1 MWMHNGN
8 IGGWKYVKRALA
20 LSIDAA
26 WFNGVQGST
35 DSEWAFALFLD
46 SMRKD
51 GNDPDDEAGQ
61 KGGFGHVVL
70 RKAILRTIRRINQ
83 LIAEIPPEYREREEL
98 DTRSL
103 LNFAVTD
110 GHSVV
115 CTRYVSSATDEAA
128 SLYFSSGT
136 SWKQEG
142 VKGNYKME
150 RRDKGADI
158 VLVASEPL
166 TFERGIFFNLLPD
179 NTRPFQVGG

>member
-1 MWMHNGN
+1 MHNGN

-20 LSIDAA
+20 LSVEAE

-46 SMRKD
+46 SMRKNGD
-51 GNDPDDEAGQ
+51 DPDDEVGQ
-61 KGGFGHVVL
+61 KDGFGHVAL
-70 RKAILRTIRRINQ
+70 RKAILKTVKRINQ
-83 LIAEIPPEYREREEL
+83 MTAEIPQEYREREQL

-110 GHSVV
+110 GHSVL

-136 SWKQEG
+136 SWRQEG

-166 TFERGIFFNLLPD
+166 TFERGILPYHPLLCFPS
-179 NTRPFQVGG
+179 